1 MTTNTALP
9 AITCVV
15 CGQPIPPG
23 ERRYDTA
30 HQPYDEACYEQTHG
44 TDSRSAGSRT
54 VGSQAAA
61 PRVVIEDIR
70 MTFGSMVVIGVKWA
84 IASIPAA
91 FILVVI
97 GLMLLPA
104 FLAIGGLTH
113 GR

>member
-1 MTTNTALP
+1 
-9 AITCVV
+9 
-15 CGQPIPPG
+15 
-23 ERRYDTA
+23 
-30 HQPYDEACYEQTHG
+30 
-44 TDSRSAGSRT
+44 
-54 VGSQAAA
+54 
-61 PRVVIEDIR
+61 